1 VSWGLR
7 KSKRKQAPTQEAI
20 LSSKVGRNKKTKQNK
35 TRKAQDLRRLRVTQM
50 GMWNRKGKKS
60 SQKHGGTHYT
70 HTHTH
75 TNLESEEEVDSSR
88 RRKRRAAN

>member
-20 LSSKVGRNKKTKQNK
+20 LSSKVGRNKKKKTKQNK
-35 TRKAQDLRRLRVTQM
+35 KGSRFETLKSHANGHVEQERK
-50 GMWNRKGKKS
+50 KKFS
-60 SQKHGGTHYT
+60 ETWRYTLHT

-75 TNLESEEEVDSSR
+75 KPRE
-88 RRKRRAAN
+88 